1 MELNF
6 YPVLWIEKER
16 KENMHWCLVNFVKV
30 VNANR
35 KTIVIGQKDVDVDK
49 EGNMIM
55 HYYFQRV
62 FYRFKLKYY
71 YENICITCIQQ

>member
-16 KENMHWCLVNFVKV
+16 KENMHWCLVNFVKI
-30 VNANR
+30 VNANC
-35 KTIVIGQKDVDVDK
+35 KTIVIGRKIIDADK
-49 EGNMIM
+49 ESYMIM
-55 HYYFQRV
+55 HYYHKRIIIFNC
-62 FYRFKLKYY
+62 KHY